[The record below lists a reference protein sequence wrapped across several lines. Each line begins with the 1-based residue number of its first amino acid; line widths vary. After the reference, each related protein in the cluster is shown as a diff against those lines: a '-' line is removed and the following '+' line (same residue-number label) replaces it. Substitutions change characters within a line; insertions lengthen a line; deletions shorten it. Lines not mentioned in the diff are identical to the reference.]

1 MRKSVAGFLV
11 SGVIFCAARFADLAL
26 FTDLETGLLIE
37 GQVWLRY
44 AVLFAWAAL
53 ALAVGHTSA
62 GSAAPLTAPKTRS
75 AAFALSVPALTA
87 GVFYLGRG
95 LLDILAGSF
104 LYGAL
109 GVLCALLIE
118 EVVFANRIIRPDY
131 QYLGV
136 RQRYKPLEER

>member
-1 MRKSVAGFLV
+1 MRKSVAGFLL

-53 ALAVGHTSA
+53 ALAVGHYSA

-75 AAFALSVPALTA
+75 AAFALSAGWSAWASTGCWPGWAAGAGFSPRPGWGCWAAFSLSGTCWPAL
-87 GVFYLGRG
+87 
-95 LLDILAGSF
+95 
-104 LYGAL
+104 
-109 GVLCALLIE
+109 
-118 EVVFANRIIRPDY
+118 
-131 QYLGV
+131 
-136 RQRYKPLEER
+136 